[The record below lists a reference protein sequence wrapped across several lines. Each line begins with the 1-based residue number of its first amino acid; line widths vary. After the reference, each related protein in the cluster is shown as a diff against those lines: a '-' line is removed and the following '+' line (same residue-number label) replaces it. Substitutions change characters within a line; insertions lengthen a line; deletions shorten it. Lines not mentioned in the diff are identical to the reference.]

1 MCEDLIMDR
10 LRGYVHWQS
19 MSDGEWAGRLIA
31 LHEASIDWEYL
42 NCQAEKEGLLEA
54 LESLESMSRIGMA
67 SMVSYR
73 EGLSSWPVSWATP
86 GRLVC
91 GGGAL

>member
-31 LHEASIDWEYL
+31 LHEASIGWEYL

-54 LESLESMSRIGMA
+54 LESVSRA
-67 SMVSYR
+67 
-73 EGLSSWPVSWATP
+73 
-86 GRLVC
+86 C
-91 GGGAL
+91 GPT

>member
-1 MCEDLIMDR
+1 
-10 LRGYVHWQS
+10 
-19 MSDGEWAGRLIA
+19 AGRLIA

-42 NCQAEKEGLLEA
+42 NCQAEKEGLLES
-54 LESLESMSRIGMA
+54 LESLEALESMSRIGMA
-67 SMVSYR
+67 SSVPDG

>member
-42 NCQAEKEGLLEA
+42 NCRAKIEGLPEA
-54 LESLESMSRIGMA
+54 LES
-67 SMVSYR
+67 VSH
-73 EGLSSWPVSWATP
+73 ECGSS
-86 GRLVC
+86 
-91 GGGAL
+91 